1 MQYIKRD
8 KVHVASVPQIEG
20 LTIKDVLTFAK
31 RNAQV
36 LKHLPDER
44 DWVHMDRKWICD
56 VIYTLDKVN
65 FQSLITKAATDRK
78 ARLEESRNLV
88 VEMRPEFAAAL
99 NNCLNYS
106 SKSYVAHDGYS
117 GERVVGQP
125 DEGQLQAKEDS
136 RRAGGGQGRRR
147 SAQAGPPGVPAG
159 GQAAQGGER

>member
-56 VIYTLDKVN
+56 IVYTLDKAN
-65 FQSLITKAATDRK
+65 FQAYITKAVRDRK
-78 ARLEESRNLV
+78 DRLEEKRNLAV
-88 VEMRPEFAAAL
+88 SMRPEFAAAL
-99 NNCLNYS
+99 N
-106 SKSYVAHDGYS
+106 
-117 GERVVGQP
+117 
-125 DEGQLQAKEDS
+125 
-136 RRAGGGQGRRR
+136 
-147 SAQAGPPGVPAG
+147 
-159 GQAAQGGER
+159 